1 MAHCMTGHERAKR
14 NRNHIARELAK
25 PARKAAEQQFAR
37 DHADDTDEE
46 LYALLKEMKRKH
58 GKHLKPVKTVGLL
71 YFEARL
77 GRWMDVMGRI
87 NRELEAEQ
95 AETLGISAA
104 EWELLRTM
112 RQLSSGHVT
121 VTVKK
126 GEIKA
131 IRTQEPPRAETTSAA
146 VAAAP

>member
-14 NRNHIARELAK
+14 NRNHIARELAE
-25 PARKAAEQQFAR
+25 PARKAAEEQFAR
-37 DHADDTDEE
+37 DHANDTDEE
-46 LYALLKEMKRKH
+46 LYALLKEMKRKQ
-58 GKHLKPVKTVGLL
+58 GKNLKPVKTVGLQ

-77 GRWMDVMGRI
+77 GRWTDVMGRI
-87 NRELEAEQ
+87 NRELEAKQ
-95 AETLGISAA
+95 ADTLGISAA

-146 VAAAP
+146 VAAAL

>member
-1 MAHCMTGHERAKR
+1 MAHCMTGCERAKR

-46 LYALLKEMKRKH
+46 LYALLKEMKRKQ
-58 GKHLKPVKTVGLL
+58 GKNLKPVKTVGLQ

-77 GRWMDVMGRI
+77 GRWTDVMGRI

-146 VAAAP
+146 VAAAL

>member
-14 NRNHIARELAK
+14 NRNHIARELAE
-25 PARKAAEQQFAR
+25 PARKAAEEQFAR
-37 DHADDTDEE
+37 DHANDTDEE
-46 LYALLKEMKRKH
+46 LYALLKEMKRKQ
-58 GKHLKPVKTVGLL
+58 GKNLKPVKTVGLQ

-77 GRWMDVMGRI
+77 GRWTDVMGRI

-146 VAAAP
+146 VAAAL

>member
-1 MAHCMTGHERAKR
+1 MSNKMTAKSR
-14 NRNHIARELAK
+14 GVLNQTHIQNVLAE
-25 PARKAAEQQFAR
+25 PARKAAEEQFAR
-37 DHADDTDEE
+37 DHANDTDEE
-46 LYALLKEMKRKH
+46 LYALLKEMKRKQ
-58 GKHLKPVKTVGLL
+58 GKNLKPVKTVGLQ

-77 GRWMDVMGRI
+77 GRWTDVMGRI

-104 EWELLRTM
+104 EWELLCTM

-126 GEIKA
+126 GEIVS
-131 IRTQEPPRAETTSAA
+131 IVPHELPRAKKAAA
-146 VAAAP
+146 VTAAL

>member
-1 MAHCMTGHERAKR
+1 MGEYTRTVSCRMTEEDRQLLDQRAERL
-14 NRNHIARELAK
+14 ELANSE
-25 PARKAAEQQFAR
+25 AIR
-37 DHADDTDEE
+37 
-46 LYALLKEMKRKH
+46 ALLRLPIADPDDLVAIDA
-58 GKHLKPVKTVGLL
+58 GSRVVVIDAKT
-71 YFEARL
+71 
-77 GRWMDVMGRI
+77 MGRI

-146 VAAAP
+146 VAAAL

>member
-1 MAHCMTGHERAKR
+1 MSNKMTAKSRGMLNQAH
-14 NRNHIARELAK
+14 IQQVLAE
-25 PARKAAEQQFAR
+25 PARKAAEEKFAR
-37 DHADDTDEE
+37 DHANDTDEE
-46 LYALLKEMKRKH
+46 LYALLKEMKRRQ
-58 GKHLKPVKTVGLL
+58 GKNLKPVKTIGLQ

-77 GRWMDVMGRI
+77 GRWTDVMGRI

-126 GEIKA
+126 GEIVSIA
-131 IRTQEPPRAETTSAA
+131 PHEPPRAETTPAA
-146 VAAAP
+146 VAAAL

>member
-46 LYALLKEMKRKH
+46 LYALLKEMKRKQ
-58 GKHLKPVKTVGLL
+58 GKNLKPVKTVGLQ

-77 GRWMDVMGRI
+77 GRWTDVMGRI

-146 VAAAP
+146 VAAAL

>member
-1 MAHCMTGHERAKR
+1 MAHCMTGYERAKR

-37 DHADDTDEE
+37 DHANDTDEE
-46 LYALLKEMKRKH
+46 LYALLKEMKRKQ
-58 GKHLKPVKTVGLL
+58 GKNLKPVKTVGLQ

-77 GRWMDVMGRI
+77 GRWTDVMGRI

-146 VAAAP
+146 VAAAL

>member
-1 MAHCMTGHERAKR
+1 MAHCMTGCERAKR

-37 DHADDTDEE
+37 DHANDTDEE
-46 LYALLKEMKRKH
+46 LYALLKEMKRKQ
-58 GKHLKPVKTVGLL
+58 GKNLKPVKTVGLQ

-77 GRWMDVMGRI
+77 GRWTDVMGRI

-146 VAAAP
+146 VAAAL

>member
-1 MAHCMTGHERAKR
+1 MGVYTCTVSCRMTEEDRQLLDQRAESL
-14 NRNHIARELAK
+14 ELANSE
-25 PARKAAEQQFAR
+25 AIR
-37 DHADDTDEE
+37 
-46 LYALLKEMKRKH
+46 ALLRLPIADPDDLVAIDA
-58 GKHLKPVKTVGLL
+58 GSRVVVIDAKT
-71 YFEARL
+71 
-77 GRWMDVMGRI
+77 MGRI

-146 VAAAP
+146 VAAAL

>member
-1 MAHCMTGHERAKR
+1 MSNKMTAKSRGMLNQAH
-14 NRNHIARELAK
+14 IQQVLAE
-25 PARKAAEQQFAR
+25 PVRKAAEEQFAR
-37 DHADDTDEE
+37 DHANDTDEE
-46 LYALLKEMKRKH
+46 LYALLKEMKRKQ
-58 GKHLKPVKTVGLL
+58 GKNLKPVKTVGLQ

-77 GRWMDVMGRI
+77 GRWTDVMGRI

-112 RQLSSGHVT
+112 RQLST

-146 VAAAP
+146 VAAAL

>member
-1 MAHCMTGHERAKR
+1 MAHCMTGYERAKR

-46 LYALLKEMKRKH
+46 FYALLKEMKRKQ
-58 GKHLKPVKTVGLL
+58 GKNLKPVKTVGLQ

-77 GRWMDVMGRI
+77 GRWTDVMGRI

-131 IRTQEPPRAETTSAA
+131 IRTREPPRAETTSAA
-146 VAAAP
+146 VSAAL

>member
-1 MAHCMTGHERAKR
+1 MAHCMTGYERAKR

-77 GRWMDVMGRI
+77 GRWTDVMGRI

-146 VAAAP
+146 VAAAL

>member
-1 MAHCMTGHERAKR
+1 
-14 NRNHIARELAK
+14 
-25 PARKAAEQQFAR
+25 
-37 DHADDTDEE
+37 
-46 LYALLKEMKRKH
+46 
-58 GKHLKPVKTVGLL
+58 
-71 YFEARL
+71 
-77 GRWMDVMGRI
+77 MGRI
-87 NRELEAEQ
+87 NRELEAKQ
-95 AETLGISAA
+95 AETLGISAV

-146 VAAAP
+146 VAAALLYRSLVFI

>member
-1 MAHCMTGHERAKR
+1 MAHCMTGCERAKR

-46 LYALLKEMKRKH
+46 LYALLKEMKRRQ
-58 GKHLKPVKTVGLL
+58 GKNLKPVKTIGLQ

-77 GRWMDVMGRI
+77 GRWTDVMGRI

-112 RQLSSGHVT
+112 RQFSSGHVT

-146 VAAAP
+146 VAAAL

>member
-14 NRNHIARELAK
+14 NRNHIARELAE
-25 PARKAAEQQFAR
+25 PVRKAAEEQFAR

-77 GRWMDVMGRI
+77 GLWTDVMGRI
-87 NRELEAEQ
+87 NRELAEEKQ
-95 AETLGISAA
+95 KFSPT
-104 EWELLRTM
+104 
-112 RQLSSGHVT
+112 
-121 VTVKK
+121 
-126 GEIKA
+126 
-131 IRTQEPPRAETTSAA
+131 P
-146 VAAAP
+146 

>member
-77 GRWMDVMGRI
+77 GLWTDVMGRI

-146 VAAAP
+146 VAAAL

>member
-1 MAHCMTGHERAKR
+1 MAHCMTGYERAKR

-77 GRWMDVMGRI
+77 GLWTDVMGRI

>member
-1 MAHCMTGHERAKR
+1 MAHCMTGYERAKR

-46 LYALLKEMKRKH
+46 LYALRKEMKRKH

-77 GRWMDVMGRI
+77 GLWTDVMGRI
-87 NRELEAEQ
+87 NRELAEEKQ
-95 AETLGISAA
+95 KFSPT
-104 EWELLRTM
+104 
-112 RQLSSGHVT
+112 
-121 VTVKK
+121 
-126 GEIKA
+126 
-131 IRTQEPPRAETTSAA
+131 P
-146 VAAAP
+146 

>member
-77 GRWMDVMGRI
+77 GLWTDVMGRI

>member
-14 NRNHIARELAK
+14 NRNHIARELAE
-25 PARKAAEQQFAR
+25 PVRKAAEEQFAR
-37 DHADDTDEE
+37 DHANDTDEE
-46 LYALLKEMKRKH
+46 LYALLKEMKRKQ
-58 GKHLKPVKTVGLL
+58 GKNLKPVKTVGLQ

-77 GRWMDVMGRI
+77 GRWTDVMGRI

-95 AETLGISAA
+95 AETLGISAV

-146 VAAAP
+146 VAAAL

>member
-1 MAHCMTGHERAKR
+1 MAHCMTGYERAKR

-77 GRWMDVMGRI
+77 GLWTDVMGRI

-146 VAAAP
+146 VAAAL

>member
-1 MAHCMTGHERAKR
+1 MAHCMTGYERAKR

-77 GRWMDVMGRI
+77 GRWTDVMGRI

-131 IRTQEPPRAETTSAA
+131 IRTQEPPRAETAPAA
-146 VAAAP
+146 VAAAL

>member
-1 MAHCMTGHERAKR
+1 MAHCMTGYERAKR

-77 GRWMDVMGRI
+77 GLWTDVMGRI

-131 IRTQEPPRAETTSAA
+131 IRTQEPPRAETTSVA

>member
-1 MAHCMTGHERAKR
+1 MAHCMTGYERAKR

-77 GRWMDVMGRI
+77 GLWTDVMGRI

-112 RQLSSGHVT
+112 RQLSSGPVT

>member
-1 MAHCMTGHERAKR
+1 MAHCMTGYERAKR

-77 GRWMDVMGRI
+77 GLWTDVMGRI

-131 IRTQEPPRAETTSAA
+131 IRTREPPRTETTSAA
-146 VAAAP
+146 VSAAL

>member
-1 MAHCMTGHERAKR
+1 MAHCMTGYERAKR

-46 LYALLKEMKRKH
+46 LYALLKEMKRRQ
-58 GKHLKPVKTVGLL
+58 GKNLKPVKTIGLQ

-77 GRWMDVMGRI
+77 GRWTDVMGRI

-146 VAAAP
+146 VAAAL